1 MLRPAVVLV
10 ALAVAGWICSAL
22 AATSSSGH
30 HRERPSR
37 LSIKMFHSDIPVHAS
52 SFVGEEE
59 FSDAV
64 AEEVRAATAS
74 VTHHDVHATSES
86 IFEKHRFSLLGSHN
100 NGSSVSFSTRKLQS
114 QWGHLSHRQFFV
126 QFSTPADTFTL
137 AALAKFTGQQ
147 VISHVHGN
155 LFIAIGGESFARKAR
170 LFPGVAWVQ
179 ERVGSDKVGGSLTML
194 LEQLQQKTTA
204 SVQRLH
210 LRKPQN
216 TATSITTIIA
226 QCWYD
231 ACGAAAVDVKQICAD
246 VYVHASLIEALC
258 PADVV
263 ALAVQLLTD
272 HVGVEHVDI
281 KRVMETK
288 NFGGRAIVGSGPGA
302 TSPAQSRVLSAI
314 NMTGSLIGVAD
325 TGIDMSNCFFYDNNT
340 NAPVSGSRV
349 VKSYSY
355 LPCAACGRC
364 CNSLISSTNCTDAL
378 NACGNYI
385 DQNGHGTHVSGT
397 IAGNAGNSSIGMI
410 ANGIAEGAQLFFQD
424 VENYLNDSAC
434 YYVSKEGVNY
444 CRGLSVPTQLANLFQ
459 PAYDAGV

>member
-22 AATSSSGH
+22 AAASSSGH

-37 LSIKMFHSDIPVHAS
+37 LSIKMFHSDIPVQAS

-114 QWGHLSHRQFFV
+114 QWGHRQFFV

-210 LRKPQN
+210 LRVPQN
-216 TATSITTIIA
+216 TAASITTIIA

-231 ACGAAAVDVKQICAD
+231 ACGAAAVNVKQICAD

-263 ALAVQLLTD
+263 ALAVQLLAD
-272 HVGVEHVDI
+272 HVGIEHVDI
-281 KRVMETK
+281 KSGMEMK
-288 NFGGRAIVGSGPGA
+288 NFGGRAIVGSGPDA

-325 TGIDMSNCFFYDNNT
+325 SGIDMSNCFFYDNNT
-340 NAPVSGSRV
+340 DVPVSGSRV
-349 VKSYSY
+349 VKSYSF

-364 CNSLISSTNCTDAL
+364 CKSFSPANCTDAL

-397 IAGNAGNSSIGMI
+397 IAGDAGNSSIGII
-410 ANGIAEGAQLFFQD
+410 ANGIAQGAQLFFQD
-424 VENYLNDSAC
+424 IENHLPDSTC
-434 YYVSKEGVNY
+434 YFVNGGVNH
-444 CRGLSVPTQLANLFQ
+444 CRGLGVATQLANLFQ